1 MCPTTISND
10 CGRGGGRR
18 INGVAEGLGRGWGR
32 GVDISLTLNNHSD
45 TVSYRTRQ
53 GHVRLYQAHQAIRL
67 LNFFR
72 SSPPIDPDLLLEL
85 TSC

>member
-1 MCPTTISND
+1 MSPTTISND

-18 INGVAEGLGRGWGR
+18 INGVAEGLGRGWGGGWVEGGGR

-72 SSPPIDPDLLLEL
+72 S
-85 TSC
+85 